1 MNEHTNGDP
10 NETADDI
17 LDVAIDQ
24 TLAGAVPPPAADFW
38 SRVDRDLAAVA
49 DERDPGRA
57 RSGPTGP
64 VRAAPTAAAAQSG
77 AAERDEDA
85 ETATSRDTDGTVVR
99 LTDMD
104 NTTTRSPLLLR
115 AAAVA
120 AVLAL
125 GVAGLAFA
133 LRGGDTTT
141 EAATDGG
148 DVTTTWHQGTTTAPP
163 SPDETPVSTLVDE
176 SQVDEDAP
184 VTTIPGG
191 DSTAVSTAMVVVPGC
206 GDVCE
211 LGPISSQDVE
221 AAGVDPIGWCF
232 WSADRIDNNGDG
244 FDDPYVFAG
253 EEAVFVADG
262 TTIVLDGVA
271 GTEENGSWIVTEYEH
286 PDSDSGAIAEPYEL
300 EFEDLGPI
308 VETSIESISQAATL
322 KVKYD
327 DPATDDDFEIEIRGT
342 LSCGV

>member
-1 MNEHTNGDP
+1 M
-10 NETADDI
+10 
-17 LDVAIDQ
+17 
-24 TLAGAVPPPAADFW
+24 
-38 SRVDRDLAAVA
+38 
-49 DERDPGRA
+49 
-57 RSGPTGP
+57 
-64 VRAAPTAAAAQSG
+64 
-77 AAERDEDA
+77 
-85 ETATSRDTDGTVVR
+85 
-99 LTDMD
+99 
-104 NTTTRSPLLLR
+104 
-115 AAAVA
+115 
-120 AVLAL
+120 
-125 GVAGLAFA
+125 
-133 LRGGDTTT
+133 
-141 EAATDGG
+141 
-148 DVTTTWHQGTTTAPP
+148 
-163 SPDETPVSTLVDE
+163 STLVDE
-176 SQVDEDAP
+176 SQVDGDAP
-184 VTTIPGG
+184 ITTIPGD
-191 DSTAVSTAMVVVPGC
+191 DSTPVSTAMVVVPGC